1 MTLNKADVV
10 IVGGGLMGSAAAFFL
25 RQRGQSVILLER
37 DQIGQY
43 ASGVNF
49 GNVRRQG
56 RFLGQLELANR
67 SWALWKR
74 LPELIDDDLE
84 FIASGHMRVCY
95 REDEIPELEAYAAA
109 PEAEIGRAHV

>member
-56 RFLGQLELANR
+56 Q
-67 SWALWKR
+67 
-74 LPELIDDDLE
+74 
-84 FIASGHMRVCY
+84 
-95 REDEIPELEAYAAA
+95 
-109 PEAEIGRAHV
+109 IGRAHV